1 MKESALGMDIE
12 EHMAFA
18 RRSRVQRSPPQQFH
32 TPKAIWNK
40 NATNAAE
47 KAPEIGTVASASGMV
62 TVNLEKTALPSSAPA
77 VLPVNP
83 FDYSG
88 SIADKSPLG
97 VDVTGDLRVIL
108 MTLVDKSTELSKM
121 LRDARY
127 LNKDMKELAQKV
139 VRLQKS
145 ALHSYNANYRRQDS
159 AVQQTQETQWSPQQN
174 GTKRQSERPAK
185 NTPKRKRGPVTPP
198 AEMAEPSQQAAAR
211 KTQSGASSTSAWTKV
226 KGRQA
231 VRKPRP
237 RSDAIIIEPKEKMT
251 YAEILNLVTRNQ
263 ADKLKS
269 VGESVRRVK
278 CTAKGAL
285 LLELNDTNPESTQQ
299 IRDNIGSVLEGK
311 VKARALTQQTRLEV
325 LDLDE
330 MVTVEDLQK
339 VFKEQIGISL
349 DERAIISLPSTL
361 ATKVLNVGKE
371 WGSDTSKRSSSDAI
385 GKGDALLEAFA
396 ALDVVLLNHGTA
408 NTFSRGGAG
417 SVIDLTFV
425 TSSLSHTATWRMC
438 NNYTASDHE
447 ALVFSIGNRSDRP
460 LNQTA
465 RRLAYRAD
473 TIQVPLFLEVMNNMA
488 LTGSA
493 QQMATQLSSHITLA
507 CDACMSRSKPF
518 RVTRPSAYWWS
529 NEIAAARSTCLSAR
543 RAYQRA
549 RKRNCINWQELQI
562 CYRSARRTL
571 KKVVKLSKREY
582 FLQLCD
588 IPMGKGI

>member
-1 MKESALGMDIE
+1 MDPSGMKESALGMDIE
-12 EHMAFA
+12 ENMAFA
-18 RRSRVQRSPPQQFH
+18 RRSRIQRSPPQQFH

-47 KAPEIGTVASASGMV
+47 KAPEIGTVASASGMIA
-62 TVNLEKTALPSSAPA
+62 VNLEKTALPSSAPA

-145 ALHSYNANYRRQDS
+145 ALHSFNANYRRQDS

-185 NTPKRKRGPVTPP
+185 NTPKRKRGSVAPP

-211 KTQSGASSTSAWTKV
+211 KTQSGAPSTSAWTKV

-263 ADKLKS
+263 DDKLKS

-311 VKARALTQQTRLEV
+311 VQARALTQQTRLEV

-330 MVTVEDLQK
+330 MVTVEELQK

-349 DERAIISLPSTL
+349 DENAIKSIRPAFGGTQRAIISLPSTL
-361 ATKVLNVGKE
+361 ATKVLNVGKDQRNR
-371 WGSDTSKRSSSDAI
+371 WRRSSQ
-385 GKGDALLEAFA
+385 
-396 ALDVVLLNHGTA
+396 
-408 NTFSRGGAG
+408 
-417 SVIDLTFV
+417 V
-425 TSSLSHTATWRMC
+425 TS
-438 NNYTASDHE
+438 
-447 ALVFSIGNRSDRP
+447 
-460 LNQTA
+460 
-465 RRLAYRAD
+465 RL
-473 TIQVPLFLEVMNNMA
+473 
-488 LTGSA
+488 
-493 QQMATQLSSHITLA
+493 
-507 CDACMSRSKPF
+507 
-518 RVTRPSAYWWS
+518 RVT
-529 NEIAAARSTCLSAR
+529 L
-543 RAYQRA
+543 
-549 RKRNCINWQELQI
+549 
-562 CYRSARRTL
+562 
-571 KKVVKLSKREY
+571 V
-582 FLQLCD
+582 
-588 IPMGKGI
+588 